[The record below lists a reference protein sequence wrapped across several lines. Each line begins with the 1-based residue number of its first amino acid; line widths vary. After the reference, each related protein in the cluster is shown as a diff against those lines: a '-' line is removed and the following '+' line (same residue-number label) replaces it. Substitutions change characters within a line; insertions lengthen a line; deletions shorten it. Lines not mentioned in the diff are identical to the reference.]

1 MSNVAKN
8 TKSDMLNQMKAVRSI
23 PISAGATNSRSK
35 AIDAN
40 DAVFDAL
47 KGLDNQVD
55 SLFD

>member
-1 MSNVAKN
+1 
-8 TKSDMLNQMKAVRSI
+8 MKAVQRI
-23 PISAGATNSRSK
+23 PTSAGATNSRSK